1 MPAER
6 TLMRR
11 VRDVLRLKHE
21 AGASDRRIAT
31 IVGLARST
39 VHDYLSRASALGL
52 SWPLPAELSD
62 AVLEARLF
70 ADRGSHPGRRR
81 HAEPEWAVI
90 HGELKRPGV
99 TLMLLWVEYRE
110 REPDGYAYSRFC
122 ELYAAWRLKLSPTM
136 RQSHVAGDKLFV
148 DYAGQTVDIVDPK
161 TGDVHEAQLFV
172 AVLGAS
178 SYTYAEATWTQ
189 TLPDW
194 IGAHVRAFAF
204 LGAVPKLIVP
214 DNPKT
219 AVLRACFYEPELQA
233 TYREMASHYG
243 VALLPA
249 RPYRP
254 RDKAK
259 VEAGVLVA
267 ERWILA
273 RLRNRR
279 FFSLAEINAAIV
291 ELLAWI
297 NARVNRRLRLSRRD
311 LFDKLERS
319 AMRPLPVEPYV
330 FAQWRHARVGL
341 DYHVE
346 LDGHFY
352 SVPSRLLRE
361 PVEARMTRETIE
373 IFHKSTRIAAHLR
386 SFSRGRHTTIPEHMP
401 SAHRRYADWTPE
413 RLHRDAGAVGIRCA
427 ELVDAI
433 LRIKP
438 HPEQGF
444 RAAIG
449 ILRLARVYGRER
461 LDAAC
466 ARALA
471 IDGLSYRSV
480 SSILKNGLDRGKA
493 PEASADAPTL
503 FHPNLR
509 GPGYYH

>member
-1 MPAER
+1 
-6 TLMRR
+6 
-11 VRDVLRLKHE
+11 
-21 AGASDRRIAT
+21 
-31 IVGLARST
+31 
-39 VHDYLSRASALGL
+39 
-52 SWPLPAELSD
+52 LPAELSD
-62 AVLEARLF
+62 AVLEERLF

-122 ELYAAWRLKLSPTM
+122 ELYAAWRVKLAPTM

-148 DYAGQTVDIVDPK
+148 DYAGQTIDVIDPR
-161 TGDVHEAQLFV
+161 TGEVHAAQLFV

-194 IGAHVRAFAF
+194 IGAHVRAFDF
-204 LGAVPKLIVP
+204 FGAVPRLIVP

-219 AVLRACFYEPELQA
+219 AVLRACFYEPDLQA

-259 VEAGVLVA
+259 VEAGVLVV

-279 FFSLAEINAAIV
+279 FFSLAELNAAIV
-291 ELLAWI
+291 ELVAWI

-311 LFDKLERS
+311 LFDRLERP
-319 AMRPLPVEPYV
+319 AMRPLPVEAYV
-330 FAQWRHARVGL
+330 FAQ
-341 DYHVE
+341 
-346 LDGHFY
+346 
-352 SVPSRLLRE
+352 
-361 PVEARMTRETIE
+361 TIE
-373 IFHKSTRIAAHLR
+373 IFHKSARVAAHLR
-386 SFSRGRHTTIPEHMP
+386 SFSRGHHTTIPEHMP

-413 RLHRDAGAVGIRCA
+413 RLHRDAGAVGTKCA
-427 ELVDAI
+427 ALIDAI
-433 LRIKP
+433 LRTKP

-461 LDAAC
+461 LEAAS

-480 SSILKNGLDRGKA
+480 ASFLKHGLDRAKTS
-493 PEASADAPTL
+493 EASADAAPL